1 MSQKLFII
9 IRKKFPY
16 ITASS
21 KTRFYASLPKTPDFS
36 LIEKKWI
43 QKWKEQKI
51 NKNPNTNYNN
61 SDSDGDRLKNPLLIS
76 HEKPNKFYVLSM
88 FPYPSG
94 FLHMGHVR
102 VYTISDT
109 IARFRKMLGYE
120 VIHPMGWDAFG
131 LPAENAAIE
140 RNIHPVEWTTKNIA
154 VMKNQMEKM
163 LTDFDWEREITTCKP
178 DYYKWTQYLFLQ
190 LYKNGLAYQKEAIV
204 NWDPVDKTVLA
215 NEQVDA
221 EGKSWRSGAKVEH
234 RKLKQWFFRITSY
247 AEQLLADLELL
258 DKWPDH
264 VKQMQRNW
272 IGKSEG
278 AEFDFLVKSKNNSI
292 PPLKVYTSRP
302 DTIFGV
308 HYLAVS
314 LDHPLLSKEHI
325 PKENHSIVFDFVENA
340 KGQQVIERIGES
352 KTKQGVHT
360 GLYAIHPFT
369 GESLPIYV
377 SPYVLSD
384 YGSGAV
390 MGVPAHDKRDWE
402 FTLVNKIVNENEIKR
417 VVEPLSIE
425 EDKTENQI
433 YTAYGILTSESGAYK
448 GLKTVDA
455 MQAIVR
461 DAQKAG
467 FGRWVVQYR
476 LRDWLL
482 SRQRYWGTPIPIIHC
497 EKCDAVPVPE
507 CELPVLLPSNVSI
520 TGRGESPLKQDKD
533 WMRCKCPKYHAT
545 VPPHETPT
553 PWTLLLTHLASR
565 ILPVDVYV
573 GGVEHAILHL
583 LYARFFS
590 KFMLHR
596 KMYDENDDT
605 EKRQPG
611 NGEPFKVLITQGMV
625 QGKTYKDSINGRFLK
640 PEELDFSNPGIP
652 TQKSNGQLPI
662 VSFEKMSKRK
672 YNGVNPEAIIEKHG
686 ADSTRLFIL
695 FRAPV
700 SEILEWDD
708 SGIIG
713 MQRWLNRM
721 WRLVELVIEDSK
733 NNTNSAMAQQRSL
746 SVDKM
751 DERDLTTYRIINL
764 TVKEVTNALSETYT
778 LNTVVS
784 DLIKLTNHLSNSI
797 TTPHSPSNKNNKNDD
812 EETNLDSDTSLSPVF
827 VYGVETLVKILAPM
841 APSFAEECW
850 EFLKKRHEHN
860 DNNAQSI
867 FEESWPK
874 IDSTSFSVNKINC
887 AIQINGKTRFVLEIP
902 AATIKNQSAVEQLIR
917 DSNEGKKW
925 IEGKYANKKLSRVI
939 HVVGGKLVNFVY
951 EK

>member
-1 MSQKLFII
+1 
-9 IRKKFPY
+9 
-16 ITASS
+16 
-21 KTRFYASLPKTPDFS
+21 
-36 LIEKKWI
+36 
-43 QKWKEQKI
+43 
-51 NKNPNTNYNN
+51 
-61 SDSDGDRLKNPLLIS
+61 
-76 HEKPNKFYVLSM
+76 M

-140 RNIHPVEWTTKNIA
+140 RNIHPVKWTTKNIA

-190 LYKNGLAYQKEAIV
+190 LYKNRLAYQKEAIV

-221 EGKSWRSGAKVEH
+221 EGNSWRSGAKVEH
-234 RKLKQWFFRITSY
+234 RKLKQWFFKITDY

-258 DKWPDH
+258 NKWPDH

-278 AEFDFLVKSKNNSI
+278 AEFDFPMKSKNNSI
-292 PPLKVYTSRP
+292 PPLKVFTSRP

-308 HYLAVS
+308 HYLVVS
-314 LDHPLLSKEHI
+314 LNHPLLSKEYI
-325 PKENHSIVFDFVENA
+325 PQENHAKVFDFVETA
-340 KGQQVIERIGES
+340 KGQEVIERIGDN
-352 KTKQGVHT
+352 KTKQDEYLKFGIPGIHT
-360 GLYAIHPFT
+360 GLYATNPFT

-402 FTLVNKIVNENEIKR
+402 FTSINKIANDNEIRR

-425 EDKTENQI
+425 KDKTENQV
-433 YTAYGILTSESGAYK
+433 YTGYGILTSESGAYK

-467 FGRWVVQYR
+467 FGRWVTQYR

-482 SRQRYWGTPIPIIHC
+482 SRQRYWGTPIPMIHC
-497 EKCDAVPVPE
+497 EKLPE
-507 CELPVLLPSNVSI
+507 CELPVLLPSNVSF

-533 WMRCKCPKYHAT
+533 WMNCKCPKCHGPAT
-545 VPPHETPT
+545 RDTDTMDTFVDSSWYFLRFVDPKNLMEPFSSSI
-553 PWTLLLTHLASR
+553 ASSL
-565 ILPVDVYV
+565 LPVDVYV

-590 KFMLHR
+590 KFMLHQ
-596 KMYDENDDT
+596 KMYDEN

-625 QGKTYKDSINGRFLK
+625 QGKTYKDPVNGRFLK
-640 PEELDFSNPGIP
+640 PEELDFSSPGAP
-652 TQKSNGQLPI
+652 VQKSTGQLPI
-662 VSFEKMSKRK
+662 ISFEKMSKRK
-672 YNGVNPEAIIEKHG
+672 YNGVDPEAIIEKHG

-695 FRAPV
+695 FKAPV

-708 SGIIG
+708 SSIIG
-713 MQRWLNRM
+713 MQRWLNRV
-721 WRLVELVIEDSK
+721 WRLIELVLEDSK
-733 NNTNSAMAQQRSL
+733 NNTNSEQHDL
-746 SVDKM
+746 SVDNM
-751 DERDLTTYRIINL
+751 NEQDIDTYRIINL

-784 DLIKLTNHLSNSI
+784 DLIKLTNHLNNSI
-797 TTPHSPSNKNNKNDD
+797 TTSHSRSPSNKNNK
-812 EETNLDSDTSLSPVF
+812 ETNLDSDTSSSLSPVF
-827 VYGVETLVKILAPM
+827 VYGVETLVKLLAPM
-841 APSFAEECW
+841 APSFAEESW
-850 EFLKKRHEHN
+850 EFLKKRY
-860 DNNAQSI
+860 DNNKTRSI

-874 IDSTSFSVNKINC
+874 IDSTSFSVNKVNC

-902 AATIKNQSAVEQLIR
+902 TTIIKNQSAVEQLIR
-917 DSNEGKKW
+917 DSSEGKKW
-925 IEGKYANKKLSRVI
+925 VNGKYANKKLSRVI
-939 HVVGGKLVNFVY
+939 HVSGELERN
-951 EK
+951 ES